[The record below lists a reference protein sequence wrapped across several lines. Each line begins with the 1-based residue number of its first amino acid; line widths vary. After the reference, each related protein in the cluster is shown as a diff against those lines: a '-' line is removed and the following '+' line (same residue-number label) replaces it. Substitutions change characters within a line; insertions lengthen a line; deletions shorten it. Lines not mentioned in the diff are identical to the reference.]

1 MNSTIRSTFTGK
13 MTRLGLAVALAL
25 GAHAAVAAEHP
36 LTKVNYDAAK
46 NVNVVDLVMS
56 IDWDFDNPPTGRDK
70 SFIEN
75 ILKQATQSYYT
86 MTEGKQMLGKVYVYK
101 NSQFMDNTDIQYTA
115 KDGRANAHV
124 AGVSNCKACR
134 VQMFAGTNETP
145 DAHGKT
151 VAHEFGHYILGVSD
165 EYREEGGTSTNPGSP
180 QDGDTP
186 KDSIMHNHLA
196 FVNLSTAS
204 DYADPAAQKT
214 AQYRTFGKSA
224 WETLV
229 SPPETDPNGGPGR
242 TYFDPFKNFTAPTAA
257 TLTKPTSGWESVLQV
272 VYMGSSTS
280 TTADGGGAQNGP
292 INIIVIDTTTSKK
305 VLDAQLNAAQQV
317 INAAGDNNRI
327 AVYAY
332 PYANMPVAPLTSLAQ
347 GNTRSNI
354 KDAIA
359 KIAQDAIDDDN
370 TNGDR
375 LFDWAE
381 TTLPGYFPS
390 GAKSTNGLGYY
401 YRLYSGT
408 NKGLGVKD
416 GRLAYYDGITV
427 ADVGPISQWL
437 PQARQTLSATLQKG
451 LDAIKSVRTDA
462 DTPMVTLFT
471 TDTQTVDNDV
481 AKSLQDAKV
490 AVNPVVLTTAK
501 GTVAGRNRFS
511 STTPNTMSLYDLAKG
526 TKGLFQEAGKVA
538 DLSRNATKAANSA
551 EGDNFESV
559 TETMSDPLAAGA
571 GADAT
576 ALISSSDIDGEI
588 TFQAYWSD
596 EDSGKISYA
605 LTAPSG
611 AKITPT
617 SLPSGITY
625 ASDAGEGTATYT
637 VGKSY
642 AGKTGAWTSTVTAS
656 KDTVDSLFQEV
667 AVKSSLAAV
676 VDIFGGSHDDK
687 RSMTAVVEVSGPLP
701 VKGAS
706 VVADIYSA
714 DDGRLVKSGLA
725 FKDDG
730 VAPDIKAGD
739 GRYTA
744 SLADLPVGD
753 YEIAAK
759 ISNDGTAVFT
769 TANATKKGI
778 NQPDVVIPAFQ
789 RSAMDSFKKEL

>member
-1 MNSTIRSTFTGK
+1 MVNTMHRTYTGK
-13 MTRLGLAVALAL
+13 LTQLGLAVTLAL
-25 GAHAAVAAEHP
+25 GAYAAGAAEHP
-36 LTKVNYDAAK
+36 LTKINYDAAK
-46 NVNVVDLVMS
+46 NINIIDMVMS
-56 IDWDFDNPPTGRDK
+56 IDWDFDNPPAGRDK
-70 SFIEN
+70 SFIEG

-134 VQMFAGTNETP
+134 VQMFAGTNEAP

-186 KDSIMHNHLA
+186 KDTIMSNHLG
-196 FVNLSTAS
+196 FVNLSTAT

-229 SPPETDPNGGPGR
+229 SPPETDLNGGPGR
-242 TYFDPFKNFTAPTAA
+242 TYYDPFKNFAAPTGAS
-257 TLTKPTSGWESVLQV
+257 LTKPTTGWESALQV
-272 VYMGSSTS
+272 VYMGSGTATPNGN
-280 TTADGGGAQNGP
+280 TTTQNGP
-292 INIIVIDTTTSKK
+292 INVIVIDTTTSKQQ
-305 VLDAQLNAAQQV
+305 LDAQLNAAQQV
-317 INAAGDNNRI
+317 VNAAGDNNRI

-332 PYANMPVAPLTSLAQ
+332 PYSNVPVVSLTSLAQ
-347 GNTRSNI
+347 SNARSSV
-354 KDAIA
+354 KEAIA
-359 KIAQDAIDDDN
+359 RIAQDSVGDDN

-390 GAKSTNGLGYY
+390 GAKSTSGLGYY

-416 GRLAYYDGITV
+416 GRVAYYDGMTV

-437 PQARQTLSATLQKG
+437 PQSRQTLSATLQKS

-471 TDTQTVDNDV
+471 TDTQTVDNSV

-490 AVNPVVLTTAK
+490 AVNPVVLTVAK
-501 GTVAGRNRFS
+501 GTAAGRNRFS
-511 STTPNTMSLYDLAKG
+511 STTPDTMSLYDLAKG

-551 EGDNFESV
+551 EGDNFEPV

-571 GADAT
+571 DARAT

-605 LTAPSG
+605 LTTPSG
-611 AKITPT
+611 AKITPST
-617 SLPSGITY
+617 LPTGVTY
-625 ASDAGEGTATYT
+625 ASVAGEGTATYT
-637 VGKSY
+637 VATSF
-642 AGKTGAWTSTVTAS
+642 AGRAGAWTSTVTAS
-656 KDTVDSLFQEV
+656 KDTVDSVFQEV

-676 VDIFGGSHDDK
+676 VDIFGGSRDDK

-714 DDGRLVKSGLA
+714 DDGRLVKSGLV

-730 VAPDIKAGD
+730 VAPDIRSGD

-744 SLADLPVGD
+744 SLADLAAGD

-769 TANATKKGI
+769 TAGATKKGI